1 MTLTDRIFGFGSGLA
16 TSSDSVERVPQGQ
29 GGQYTRLTVRAYS

>member
-1 MTLTDRIFGFGSGLA
+1 MTLTDRLFGFASGLA

-29 GGQYTRLTVRAYS
+29 RRRYTRLHVRAG